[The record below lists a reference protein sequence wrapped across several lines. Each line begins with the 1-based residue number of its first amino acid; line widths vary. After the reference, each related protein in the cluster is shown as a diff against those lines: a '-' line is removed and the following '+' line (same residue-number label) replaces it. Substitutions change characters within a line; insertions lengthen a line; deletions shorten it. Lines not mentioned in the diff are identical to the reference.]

1 RMPKE
6 PSESSSE
13 ASKKMDGKGSEDSE
27 GQTEASEE
35 MLRKRIRTNTPSPH
49 RTPQSSPPK
58 AVSMEELMETAKG
71 VTNMALAHEIV
82 VNGGFQVKA
91 PEPAEGSLEKRVKEI
106 MHKAFWDSLE
116 AQLNDDPPVYD
127 HAIKLVGEIK
137 ETLLLFLMP
146 GQARL
151 IGQIEEALDLSLIQQ
166 QAENGALDIGKVAQF
181 IINTM
186 GAFCAPCR
194 DEDVRKLR
202 DITAIVPLFKAIF
215 AVLDK
220 MKIDM
225 ANFAVSSLR
234 PHLLQQSVEYERT
247 KFQEFLDKQPNAL
260 DFTQK
265 WLQDTA
271 DSMLG
276 ESEGGAAGASRSS
289 PQLLLSVHNQAYL
302 RLLNWDHGM
311 DSFPETVLMDRGRF
325 LEMQLELEQLALVAS
340 VLLIVYNSAGEAI
353 SGLPG
358 LMDQLKSTIKILL
371 AEMHTPSFRVDETF
385 AAIGEKLC
393 LELGECLSQH
403 GFSPFHTDR
412 QSALKGQIAAVKS
425 QDNPIRK
432 LIDSRIQAYLIGFLE
447 FSPHRSPPP
456 LPGGLAPISKELEEA
471 GVRLSRLVNFNKL
484 VYSPFYHKI
493 LQDIL
498 DSFFVV
504 VVVVVVVVVAFQ
516 KSCPRPASFHS
527 HVNAMNILETGA
539 FLSPAPSRVK
549 YCSCD

>member
-1 RMPKE
+1 MPKE

-13 ASKKMDGKGSEDSE
+13 ANKKMDGKGSEDST

-49 RTPQSSPPK
+49 RGTPPSSPPK
-58 AVSMEELMETAKG
+58 FVSMEELMETAKG

-91 PEPAEGSLEKRVKEI
+91 TEPAEGSLEKRVKEI
-106 MHKAFWDSLE
+106 MHKVFWDSLE

-137 ETLLLFLMP
+137 ETLLSFLMP

-151 IGQIEEALDLSLIQQ
+151 RGQIEEALDLSLIQQ

-202 DITAIVPLFKAIF
+202 DITDIVPLFKAIF

-234 PHLLQQSVEYERT
+234 PHLLQQSVEYERK

-276 ESEGGAAGASRSS
+276 ESEGGAAGASSSS

-302 RLLNWDHGM
+302 RLLNWDRGM
-311 DSFPETVLMDRGRF
+311 DCFPETVLMDRGRF

-358 LMDQLKSTIKILL
+358 LMDRLKSTIKILL

-432 LIDSRIQAYLIGFLE
+432 LIDSRIQAYLIGFLDS
-447 FSPHRSPPP
+447 SPHKSPPP
-456 LPGGLAPISKELEEA
+456 LPGGLAPISKELEEV

-498 DSFFVV
+498 E
-504 VVVVVVVVVAFQ
+504 
-516 KSCPRPASFHS
+516 PRG
-527 HVNAMNILETGA
+527 GA
-539 FLSPAPSRVK
+539 
-549 YCSCD
+549 DT